1 MGGVGRRNLL
11 QVKLNQVFA
20 DSGLAWASYGQGSSF
35 FIYLNPNGQPI
46 DPLNFD
52 PLAVSYQDIK
62 SKPPGLL
69 NKLRLALLIGG
80 VDISGSG
87 GGVISA
93 THDEADL
100 EQTVAAFDQATA
112 MLISEEDL
120 PRT

>member
-1 MGGVGRRNLL
+1 M
-11 QVKLNQVFA
+11 
-20 DSGLAWASYGQGSSF
+20 
-35 FIYLNPNGQPI
+35 NPNEQAI

-52 PLAVSYQDIK
+52 PLAVPYQDIK
-62 SKPPGLL
+62 SKPPSLM

-100 EQTVAAFDQATA
+100 EQTVSAFDQATA

>member
-1 MGGVGRRNLL
+1 MNA
-11 QVKLNQVFA
+11 K
-20 DSGLAWASYGQGSSF
+20 GQAV
-35 FIYLNPNGQPI
+35 

-52 PLAVSYQDIK
+52 PLAIPYQEIK
-62 SKPPGLL
+62 AKPPGLM

-93 THDEADL
+93 THDDNDL
-100 EQTVAAFDQATA
+100 ERTVTAFDQAAA
-112 MLISEEDL
+112 MLMAEEDL